1 MTKHINRLAKL
12 PTGMQDNNDQEYEK
26 IMGAILPSMLYPH
39 LDFAKEQAR
48 TDSGA
53 LIRDLIFYNTQS
65 VPFLAGVY
73 EDYGSRQIVLELK
86 NVKEIDRDHVN
97 QLNRYLNDTFGRF
110 GVLVTRKPLPRSVMK
125 NTVDLW
131 AGQRRRVIALDD
143 SDVNLMATVFE
154 SKQRDPIEVLNKKL
168 VEFQRACPS

>member
-1 MTKHINRLAKL
+1 
-12 PTGMQDNNDQEYEK
+12 MQNNIDQEYEK

-48 TDSGA
+48 TDSGV

-65 VPFLAGVY
+65 MPFLAEVNK
-73 EDYGSRQIVLELK
+73 DYGSRQIVFEMK
-86 NVKEIDRDHVN
+86 NVKEVDRDHVN
-97 QLNRYLNDTFGRF
+97 QLNRILNDSFGRI
-110 GVLVTRKPLPRSVMK
+110 GVLVTLNPLPRAVMK

-131 AGQRRRVIALDD
+131 SGQRRCIIALTDE
-143 SDVNLMATVFE
+143 DVKLMGTVFE
-154 SKQRDPIEVLNKKL
+154 SKQRDPIEVVNKKL